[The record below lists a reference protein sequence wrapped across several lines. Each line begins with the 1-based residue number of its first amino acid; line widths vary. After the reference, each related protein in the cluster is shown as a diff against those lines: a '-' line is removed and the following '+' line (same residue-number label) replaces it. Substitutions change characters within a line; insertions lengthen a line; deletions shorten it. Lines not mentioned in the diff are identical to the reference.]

1 MVTTGTH
8 YGLVSIGINNRMT
21 IGYDTIAQP
30 GTLASNVAQ
39 GGVALAIALKTKDT
53 NKKALVSSAGI
64 TAICGITEPALYGVT
79 LQNKAALIGSIVA
92 GGVGGFFLGILGARN
107 FAGGSPGI
115 LTIAAYI
122 GEDILKYFYTAIG
135 GLVISVVV
143 SFIVTFVLYKED

>member
-30 GTLASNVAQ
+30 GALASNVAQ
-39 GGVALAIALKTKDT
+39 GGV
-53 NKKALVSSAGI
+53 
-64 TAICGITEPALYGVT
+64 
-79 LQNKAALIGSIVA
+79 GS
-92 GGVGGFFLGILGARN
+92 FFLGILGARN
-107 FAGGSPGI
+107 FAGASPGL

-122 GEDILKYFYTAIG
+122 GEDTLKYFYTAIA

-143 SFIVTFVLYKED
+143 SLIVTFVLYKED

>member
-53 NKKALVSSAGI
+53 KKSSGF
-64 TAICGITEPALYGVT
+64 ICWNYCNLWDYET
-79 LQNKAALIGSIVA
+79 GSLW
-92 GGVGGFFLGILGARN
+92 GN
-107 FAGGSPGI
+107 FA
-115 LTIAAYI
+115 
-122 GEDILKYFYTAIG
+122 K
-135 GLVISVVV
+135 
-143 SFIVTFVLYKED
+143 

>member
-53 NKKALVSSAGI
+53 NKKLWLHLL
-64 TAICGITEPALYGVT
+64 EL
-79 LQNKAALIGSIVA
+79 LQF
-92 GGVGGFFLGILGARN
+92 VGLRN
-107 FAGGSPGI
+107 RLFMG
-115 LTIAAYI
+115 
-122 GEDILKYFYTAIG
+122 
-135 GLVISVVV
+135 
-143 SFIVTFVLYKED
+143 